1 MHFHPVFALIAI
13 PLLLSIALLLIPYL
27 GQETA
32 TSGIWFR
39 SPSGR
44 RMSLITFIFGIL
56 LTVGAV
62 LLDEFIFNTSSTGPA
77 NMITNGLLPFS
88 VMLAIGLVF
97 TLLMKKVFDADQGET
112 IQVVL
117 TMLVTVFISLT
128 IIGVWFR
135 GPGMQLMW
143 TGG

>member
-1 MHFHPVFALIAI
+1 
-13 PLLLSIALLLIPYL
+13 
-27 GQETA
+27 
-32 TSGIWFR
+32 
-39 SPSGR
+39 
-44 RMSLITFIFGIL
+44 
-56 LTVGAV
+56 
-62 LLDEFIFNTSSTGPA
+62 
-77 NMITNGLLPFS
+77 MITNGLLPFS

-112 IQVVL
+112 IQVVF